1 MQKKHKILILVLLT
15 VFVFIGSVCGVFLVK
30 PAMELKKLKE
40 LKLKD
45 SSTAEYLGKMPE
57 TDEIYSW
64 IKDLTDMGARKPGT
78 EAGKKAQEYM
88 VEKFTSFGL
97 DNIDVVKSDAT
108 LWTCDEWGLTVSGAE
123 IPSYYMTHTL
133 NDGAFG
139 KFSTPDGGL
148 KTEIVYVGEGSESD
162 FKNVDV
168 QGKIVVSDVVFSD
181 IPVGLAKFVSY
192 LYYDP
197 ENTLPL
203 TSSRANPYSPN
214 TYPYNYYRAMENG
227 AAGFVGILSN
237 YIDSNEF
244 NNEDYSYLGGKMKI
258 PALWVSRTEGANII
272 EVIKTAGDAAEASLK
287 MSVQIEEVKAGA
299 VVGYLP
305 GKSEDIIMIQSH
317 YDSSTT
323 GAVEDASGSSV
334 VLALAKF
341 YAQIPKEERDR
352 SLLFVAMD
360 THFADYVSHDAFI
373 EKYLTKGHKI
383 LADVCI
389 EHIANEVKEVD
400 GEVVFTGEIE
410 PRIIFASEIDAL
422 LDITKE
428 EIVRHGLQR
437 TIILPTD
444 MLGDELPTD
453 ADPYFQIGV
462 PIISLVSAPIYLY
475 DNIDTIDKV
484 SKEEL
489 RPTTEAFAD
498 IVWRLTQLPKE
509 DFSKN

>member
-1 MQKKHKILILVLLT
+1 MQKI
-15 VFVFIGSVCGVFLVK
+15 
-30 PAMELKKLKE
+30 
-40 LKLKD
+40 LKD
-45 SSTAEYLGKMPE
+45 SSTAAYLGKMPE
-57 TDEIYSW
+57 TDEIFNW

-97 DNIDVVKSDAT
+97 DNIDIVKSDST
-108 LWTCDEWGLTVSGAE
+108 LWNCDKWGLTVSGTE

-133 NDGAFG
+133 NDGTFG
-139 KFSTPDGGL
+139 RFSTPDGGL

-162 FKNVDV
+162 FNNVDV
-168 QGKIVVSDVVFSD
+168 QGKIVVSDVIFSD
-181 IPVGLAKFVSY
+181 ISLSLAKKASY

-197 ENTLPL
+197 DNTLPL

-258 PALWVSRTEGANII
+258 PALWVSRTEGGNI
-272 EVIKTAGDAAEASLK
+272 VKAIKAGGGAAEASLK
-287 MSVQIEEVKAGA
+287 MSVQIEAVKAGA

-305 GKSEDIIMIQSH
+305 GKSEEIIMVQSH

-352 SLLFVAMD
+352 SLLFVVMD
-360 THFADYVSHDAFI
+360 THFSGYDSHDAFI

-389 EHIANEVKEVD
+389 EHIANEVEEID
-400 GEVVFTGEIE
+400 GEVVLTGKSE
-410 PRIIFASEIDAL
+410 PRIIFASMIDAL
-422 LDITKE
+422 IDITKE
-428 EIVRHGLQR
+428 EIVRHDLRR

-444 MLGDELPTD
+444 MFGDELPTD
-453 ADPYFQIGV
+453 ADPYFQMGV
-462 PIISLVSAPIYLY
+462 PIISLVSGPIYLY

-489 RPTTEAFAD
+489 RPTTETFAD
-498 IVWRLTQLPKE
+498 IVWRLTQLPQKY
-509 DFSKN
+509 FSKK